1 MKYPIL
7 GIAASVALLAA
18 WSHPATAPRQ
28 SVTYTAHMTAA
39 METPANTSKG
49 TGTATLTLT
58 GDQLHYTITVEG
70 LSGPA
75 TAAHIHAGKAGVAG
89 PPVLG
94 FKVDKVAA
102 GKLAEGTVDIKTGL
116 MKGVSADSLKAL
128 LNSGDAYV
136 NVHTAEHKAGEI
148 RGQVM
153 KK

>member
-1 MKYPIL
+1 MKLRIL
-7 GIAASVALLAA
+7 GIAASTAFVAA
-18 WSHPATAPRQ
+18 WSRPATAPPQ
-28 SVTYTAHMTAA
+28 SVTYTALMTAA
-39 METPANTSKG
+39 AETPANTSKG

-58 GDQLHYTITVEG
+58 GDKLHYVITVEG

-75 TAAHIHAGKAGVAG
+75 TAAHVHAGKVGVAG

-94 FKVDKVAA
+94 FTVNKIGS
-102 GKLAEGTVDIKTGL
+102 GKLADGTVDITTGA

-128 LNSGDAYV
+128 LKSGDAYV
-136 NVHTAEHKAGEI
+136 NVHTTAHKGGEI